1 MSLGYSFRDHPI
13 RVEEEEMD
21 SWDLKKWRKRLG
33 YNQFQ
38 AAEQL
43 GVGRNTIQ
51 NWESARPIPYSVE
64 LACIELTRRWKQ
76 RREFGPV
83 LLVYADG
90 LVRQHPTDA
99 NRSCLLHCEPHP
111 TNEAAMRQILR
122 LSGGPGLL
130 DPLLM
135 FILGEEGEIIWAGTE
150 LLHECERQRAERRKS
165 GRLPKTA
172 SGVTAEPGLSTR
184 RRKRG
189 KPEPNPWWLRYLAAD
204 VHEEQKK

>member
-1 MSLGYSFRDHPI
+1 
-13 RVEEEEMD
+13 MD

-51 NWESARPIPYSVE
+51 NWESDSRAIPYSVE
-64 LACIELTRRWKQ
+64 LACIELVRRWKQ

-90 LVRQHPTDA
+90 LVRQHPTDE
-99 NRSCLLHCEPHP
+99 NRSSLLYCEPHP
-111 TNEAAMRQILR
+111 TNEAAIRQILR
-122 LSGGPGLL
+122 LSDAPGLL

-135 FILGEEGEIIWAGTE
+135 FIMGEGGEIIWAGAE
-150 LLHECERQRAERRKS
+150 LLNECERQRTERRKS
-165 GRLPKTA
+165 GRLPRTGSEA
-172 SGVTAEPGLSTR
+172 TSEPGLSTR

-189 KPEPNPWWLRYLAAD
+189 KPQPNTWWMRYLAAD
-204 VHEEQKK
+204 AHEEEKK